1 MKQTTSVGVRFTETM
16 RGHLALGDRHDH
28 DAAEIEGHGQ
38 GQTLE
43 FTVTITFDDLNA
55 MIADPNHAGRIT
67 GTVDAPLLGAG
78 LLTVEDGVFELFKTD
93 PGAAQCALM
102 VYRMLLRG
110 GGKSFRLKGTK
121 TLRDDGGF
129 DMWRD
134 STTLAVDIEDVG
146 GAVVARGIA
155 RISVSDFVR
164 QLTTMRAV
172 NAPSA
177 ASGLRAVSRFGL
189 FFQNRMRSI
198 YGRMFAPRERLTS
211 LAGRQRRA
219 LRCGEGE
226 RIPIRTQDGVEL
238 KLTRFKG
245 GDKGPVLLTPG
256 FGTSSLAYLIDTV
269 DTNLPE
275 YLFERGYDVWL
286 LDYRASPDLKS
297 ATTQFTL
304 DDIARY
310 DYPAAVGAVRERTGA
325 PSIQMMA
332 HCVGSLTFQMAQT
345 LGLQGVRSAICS
357 QLTLHPKLPML
368 NQIKGRLYLANL
380 IKAASFDTLTTTYT
394 DSLAERAFDL
404 LLRLYP
410 SRYQRSANPV
420 LHRILFLYG
429 DVIKLEKLN
438 RATYEAIPEMFGPAN
453 LTTFLHLSQIARA
466 GHAVGPKG
474 EDCYLPHAD
483 RLKMP
488 ITFLHGAENHLFL
501 PHGSEETMRFL
512 AERNGADLYN
522 RHVIQNYAHMDC
534 FLGRDA
540 DRDVYPIVA
549 SELEKYSSH

>member
-1 MKQTTSVGVRFTETM
+1 MKQTTSVGVASPKPCAATLRW
-16 RGHLALGDRHDH
+16 RPARSR
-28 DAAEIEGHGQ
+28 AAETEGRSQ
-38 GQTLE
+38 GHTLE
-43 FTVTITFDDLNA
+43 FTVTITFDDLDA

-67 GTVDAPLLGAG
+67 GTVERRCSAG
-78 LLTVEDGVFELFKTD
+78 PLTVEDGVFELFKSD
-93 PGAAQCALM
+93 PGGAMRLM
-102 VYRMLLRG
+102 VYACCCAAAARASGSGRRRCATMAASTCG
-110 GGKSFRLKGTK
+110 ATP
-121 TLRDDGGF
+121 
-129 DMWRD
+129 
-134 STTLAVDIEDVG
+134 TTLAVDIEDIG
-146 GAVVARGIA
+146 GTWLRAASRTFRCG
-155 RISVSDFVR
+155 FLR

-177 ASGLRAVSRFGL
+177 ASGLRAVSRFGM

-198 YGRMFAPRERLTS
+198 YGRMFAPRERLIA
-211 LAGRQRRA
+211 AGERQRRA

-297 ATTQFTL
+297 STTQFTL

-310 DYPAAVGAVRERTGA
+310 DYPAAVGAVREHTGA

-368 NQIKGRLYLANL
+368 NHIKGRLYLANL
-380 IKAASFDTLTTTYT
+380 IKAAGFDTLTTTFT
-394 DSLAERAFDL
+394 DNFAERAFDV

-410 SRYQRSANPV
+410 SRYQRSANPT

-429 DVIKLEKLN
+429 DVIKLE
-438 RATYEAIPEMFGPAN
+438 
-453 LTTFLHLSQIARA
+453 SSIARPTTRSPKCS
-466 GHAVGPKG
+466 GPPTSRHSCISATSPAPVTRSAEG
-474 EDCYLPHAD
+474 EDCPSARRPAEHAD
-483 RLKMP
+483 HVPARRGKSSVPAARQRRDHAL
-488 ITFLHGAENHLFL
+488 
-501 PHGSEETMRFL
+501 L
-512 AERNGADLYN
+512 AARNGRALQPS
-522 RHVIQNYAHMDC
+522 RHPELCAHGLLPRQGC
-534 FLGRDA
+534 GPGRLS
-540 DRDVYPIVA
+540 DRGCRA
-549 SELEKYSSH
+549 RKHSSH